1 MPHWC
6 IGIHGS
12 NPYKLNTLAMPFY
25 SVIPLTRI
33 PSALLVAKLL
43 KMEQET
49 VLEPDEA
56 FNFSAVGYPALGNCG
71 TIAMLFLRCSTAA
84 PSGDQPAKEM
94 PPRQSTRNVFPRRMR
109 HRAACLVSSSTFGRA
124 L

>member
-1 MPHWC
+1 MPPWC

-56 FNFSAVGYPALGNCG
+56 FNFSGVGCG
-71 TIAMLFLRCSTAA
+71 AFRIASIHGLWTRFQEKSTNLRRA
-84 PSGDQPAKEM
+84 PCK
-94 PPRQSTRNVFPRRMR
+94 VRR
-109 HRAACLVSSSTFGRA
+109 GWW
-124 L
+124 